1 LLLIELGCTP
11 AEAVQRVRDMK
22 RECID
27 QGEQEKFV
35 RAWKPTP
42 GVS

>member
-11 AEAVQRVRDMK
+11 AEAVQRVRAMK

-27 QGEQEKFV
+27 QGQQEAFV
-35 RAWKPTP
+35 RAWQTKRLQ
-42 GVS
+42 G